1 MTDIASHHFATIN
14 GVRLHYVEEGSG
26 PLVVLLHGFPEFWY
40 SWRHQIPALAA
51 AGFRVLAPDLR
62 GYNESAKPL
71 GVRQYDIDILR
82 DDVVALIRQTGAE
95 RAHLVGHD
103 WGGAIAW
110 HVALTRP
117 AVIERLAIL
126 NAPHPAAFFR
136 ELRTLAQLR
145 KSWYVFF
152 FQLPWLPEW
161 FLRRRNFAFLD
172 RTLTR
177 DAIQPDALTAEDVNA
192 YKRALDQPGA
202 LTATINYYRAALRRR
217 PRKIFRE
224 LHPVDIST
232 LLIWGERDRY
242 LGVRLTEGLEQWVPN
257 LRIERL
263 LNASHWV
270 QNDVPDRV
278 NELLIE
284 FLGHPAE
291 TVSP

>member
-1 MTDIASHHFATIN
+1 MTDIDSHRFATVN
-14 GVRLHYVEEGSG
+14 GVRLHYVEAGSG

-40 SWRHQIPALAA
+40 SWRHQIPALAT

-71 GVRQYDIDILR
+71 GVRQYHIDILG
-82 DDVVALIRQTGAE
+82 DDVVALIRHAGAE
-95 RAHLVGHD
+95 RAHVVGHD

-117 AVIERLAIL
+117 EIIERLAIL
-126 NAPHPAAFFR
+126 NAPHPAAFVR
-136 ELRTLAQLR
+136 ELRTLTQLR

-152 FQLPWLPEW
+152 FQMPWLPEW

-177 DAIQPDALTAEDVNA
+177 DRIRPGVFTAEDIEA
-192 YKRALDQPGA
+192 YKRALAQPGA
-202 LTATINYYRAALRRR
+202 LTATVNYYRAALRRR
-217 PRKIFRE
+217 PGAILRD
-224 LHPVDIST
+224 LHPIEVPT

-242 LGVRLTEGLEQWVPN
+242 LGIRLTEELEQWVPN

-263 LNASHWV
+263 PNASHWV
-270 QNDVPDRV
+270 QNDQPERV

-284 FLGHPAE
+284 FFGRPAQ
-291 TVSP
+291 T